1 MSEHVIRRAVKADYQ
16 MIKGLVKEL
25 FDTLEI
31 KDGMDEDLAQEKF
44 EDMLS
49 EPKVMVIVAEVN
61 DKVIGYLTLNFNRS
75 LLDAGDTAIIDELV
89 VTEKERS
96 KGVGRLLVDYAIEI
110 SKHSGCSDVG
120 VGTEFGNMTAQ
131 KFYDKCGFK
140 ALGLIFE
147 KILG

>member
-1 MSEHVIRRAVKADYQ
+1 

-31 KDGMDEDLAQEKF
+31 KDGMDEYLAQEKF

-75 LLDAGDTAIIDELV
+75 LLDAGDTAIIGELV
-89 VTEKERS
+89 VTEKERG
-96 KGVGRLLVDYAIEI
+96 KGLGRLLVDYAIEI
-110 SKHSGCSDVG
+110 SKHSGCSEVG
-120 VGTEFGNMTAQ
+120 VGTEFGNMKAQ

-147 KILG
+147 KVLG